1 MKKLI
6 KLFSL
11 IGVFT
16 LCLGMTLLT
25 TNKTNVKAQTEVSA
39 TVYFPLPS
47 GFYLYDFANDTRL
60 YFLYNSADTG
70 GSAYSLPYTFMS
82 SVLTGEIQQ
91 EATIKNLRE
100 SYLINDKP
108 YIKEELLSELRK
120 DATIAITV
128 RPFFVFDIS
137 TWFETVTLGLDLSS
151 IQYYTD
157 TTTKRYINNDNF
169 NDLKDLAEIQLNLFG
184 IDLSNA
190 ISDNTDI
197 DVQFYFDFG
206 WNRGRDDA
214 RSEFGKF
221 VDGNWLTA
229 DEYANIVAEDKDIII
244 AGLQDQINDLEQQLE
259 NFQYGPIDY
268 FLLEFNNWV
277 IPAIA
282 VAVFGG
288 GLFMLFSRKREV

>member
-25 TNKTNVKAQTEVSA
+25 TNKSNVKAQTEVRA

-70 GSAYSLPYTFMS
+70 GKAYSLPYTFMS
-82 SVLTGEIQQ
+82 SISTGEIQQ
-91 EATIKNLRE
+91 ESTIKNLRE
-100 SYLINDKP
+100 NYLIKDMP

-137 TWFETVTLGLDLSS
+137 TWFETVTLGLELSS
-151 IQYYTD
+151 IQYFTV
-157 TTTKRYINNDNF
+157 TQTKRYINNVNF
-169 NDLKDLAEIQLNLFG
+169 YDLKDLAEIQLNLFG
-184 IDLSNA
+184 IDISNA

-197 DVQFYFDFG
+197 DVQYYFDFG

-214 RSEFGKF
+214 RAEFGKF